1 MYRTTAFCGSK
12 IRPLLDGSQSLLCPD
27 CRSMDISSEVPSF
40 LQNLVSVYHLPVMTV
55 NRSYPELP
63 ALTEKFF
70 FADIYKDDIRS
81 YLTDTLKRDHIF
93 TVISEQTTESPR
105 PRHNNRLHAPFL
117 HIHYE
122 IYHTAKSPAVPCV
135 DDFFFSQIAKSHPSS
150 LLSPRP

>member
-1 MYRTTAFCGSK
+1 MMKALVTGA
-12 IRPLLDGSQSLLCPD
+12 
-27 CRSMDISSEVPSF
+27 SSG
-40 LQNLVSVYHLPVMTV
+40 
-55 NRSYPELP
+55 
-63 ALTEKFF
+63 
-70 FADIYKDDIRS
+70 
-81 YLTDTLKRDHIF
+81 

-150 LLSPRP
+150 LLSPRPQQIGRQGS